1 MSPSPIGWQ
10 QREGMYEACVMYAEA
25 YGQDGELIGAEPSN
39 SRATRQGGAQRG
51 GKCKVL
57 HTFRRGNKVE
67 VHMEGA
73 THYAH
78 VFGVAFSGKETSPRL
93 KYLLLRDEC
102 TGIYFVARFG
112 AFSRTL
118 LQPGA
123 AGADVDDDEQVWS
136 RSQMRTCKSWWTS
149 TTACSPFPA

>member
-1 MSPSPIGWQ
+1 
-10 QREGMYEACVMYAEA
+10 MYAEA

-67 VHMEGA
+67 VNMEGA
-73 THYAH
+73 MHYAH

-123 AGADVDDDEQVWS
+123 AGADVDDDEQVVTLTDENVQVMVDEYNRVQPFS
-136 RSQMRTCKSWWTS
+136 SL
-149 TTACSPFPA
+149 TTPTKLKYAAGKCLN